1 MLARLRRPKPNTKTK
16 LLSTKLQSVSK
27 LAATGRRKDR
37 DNDRDNMMTMTTMS
51 DGDEG
56 DDDGDDDDE
65 QRMLILEAIFDTEK

>member
-16 LLSTKLQSVSK
+16 LLSTKLQSGRK
-27 LAATGRRKDR
+27 LAAT
-37 DNDRDNMMTMTTMS
+37 

-65 QRMLILEAIFDTEK
+65 QRMRIFEPVLDTEK